1 MAGSKNPVL
10 RAVVCASSSIFLCA
24 SMALAAKKPV
34 QLIRASVPPPEASL
48 LNVQISVFGVE
59 KKRPFPEIRDA
70 EARYMPVRLKDGLQS
85 SRFWG
90 VVHVVPKSSIP
101 ELSISGFII
110 SSTSRE
116 LKLRLRAVD
125 ATGKV
130 WIDKR
135 YKQKADATSYLGKD
149 PNDEPFQDLYHRI
162 ANELAKKYRK
172 LDHKDLA
179 RIRTMSRLR
188 FAAYLAPETFDGYV
202 TSKKKSRYEVAR
214 LPSHED
220 PMLLR
225 VDRIRQRD
233 GMFLDAVDT
242 HYANFHA
249 RMIDAYHGW
258 RSTDYWEREAMKSRS
273 SRIVD
278 GAGWT
283 FGGVTRGPLCGTP
296 GIFGSPTV
304 DDQKRYAASQER
316 DHVHILSEL
325 GASLASD
332 VAPLVLEVDGKIL
345 RLEGSVATQYARWR
359 ELLREIF
366 AAETGTVS
374 RD

>member
-1 MAGSKNPVL
+1 MAGSRNHVL
-10 RAVVCASSSIFLCA
+10 RAVVCASVFLCA

-34 QLIRASVPPPEASL
+34 PLIRASVPPPEASL
-48 LNVQISVFGVE
+48 LDVQISVFDAEETG
-59 KKRPFPEIRDA
+59 PFPEIRDA

-90 VVHVVPKSSIP
+90 VVHVVFKPSTP
-101 ELSISGFII
+101 ELSISGVIL

-116 LKLRLRAVD
+116 LKLQLRAVD
-125 ATGKV
+125 AAGKV
-130 WIDKR
+130 WIDKK

-149 PNDEPFQDLYHRI
+149 PGDEPFQDLYHRI
-162 ANELAKKYRK
+162 ANELVKKYRK
-172 LDHKDLA
+172 LDHEDLA
-179 RIRTMSRLR
+179 RIRTVSRLR
-188 FAAYLAPETFDGYV
+188 FAADLAPEIFDGYIA
-202 TSKKKSRYEVAR
+202 SKKRARYEVAR
-214 LPSHED
+214 LPSRED

-242 HYANFHA
+242 YYADFHA

-273 SRIVD
+273 SRTVN

-283 FGGVTRGPLCGTP
+283 LGGVTRGPLCGTP

-304 DDQKRYAASQER
+304 EDQKRYAASQER
-316 DHVHILSEL
+316 DHIQILSEL

-332 VAPLVLEVDGKIL
+332 VAPLVLDVDGKVL
-345 RLEGSVATQYARWR
+345 RLEGSIATQYARWR

-366 AAETGTVS
+366 AAETGTLKN
-374 RD
+374 DQ